1 LETVVFSIVAPQQ
14 RFGWRVA
21 LKYAATALFT
31 AVFTTVVVSAFWIWF
46 YSFVPA
52 PEPELARSGN
62 IVAVKPARA
71 PPIEIAQQVVV
82 GPAGLA
88 IPVVGVKASDLV
100 DTYDAARGSG
110 RRHDANDIMA
120 PEGTPVIAAAD
131 GTIEK
136 LFFSKGG
143 GGITIYERSPDR
155 KWTYYYAH
163 LSAYAPGLAEG
174 QQVKRGQV
182 IARVGHTG
190 DASASGPHLHFAINS
205 MGPGQRWWQGTPIN
219 PYPLLA
225 GKRTSG

>member
-1 LETVVFSIVAPQQ
+1 L
-14 RFGWRVA
+14 RRVA

-31 AVFTTVVVSAFWIWF
+31 AVFTAVVVSAFWIWF
-46 YSFVPA
+46 YSFVPKPRA
-52 PEPELARSGN
+52 EVERSGT
-62 IVAVKPARA
+62 IVAVKPDKA
-71 PPIEIAQQVVV
+71 PPVEVAQQVVV

-100 DTYDAARGSG
+100 DTFDAARGAG
-110 RRHDANDIMA
+110 RRHDAIDIIA

-143 GGITIYERSPDR
+143 GGITIYERSTDPR
-155 KWTYYYAH
+155 WMYYYAH
-163 LSAYAPGLAEG
+163 LQGYAPGLAEG

-182 IARVGHTG
+182 IARVDHTG
-190 DASASGPHLHFAINS
+190 DASPSGPHLHFAINS
-205 MGPGQRWWQGTPIN
+205 MAPGERWWQGTPIN

-225 GKRTSG
+225 GK